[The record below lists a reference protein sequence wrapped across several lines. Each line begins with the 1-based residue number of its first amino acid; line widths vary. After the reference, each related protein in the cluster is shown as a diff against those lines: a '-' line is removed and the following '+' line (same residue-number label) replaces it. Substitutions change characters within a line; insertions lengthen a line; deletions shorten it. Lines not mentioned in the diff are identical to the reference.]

1 MATAKV
7 GPARVRI
14 PTTAGMHIRGLQ
26 DRMATA
32 ATGGMQVGV
41 AATAGMQDGMPTAA
55 GMQDGLATTVGVR
68 VGAAKVGPTAP
79 N

>member
-14 PTTAGMHIRGLQ
+14 PTTAGKHIRGLQ
-26 DRMATA
+26 HRMATA

-41 AATAGMQDGMPTAA
+41 AATAGMQDGMATAA
-55 GMQDGLATTVGVR
+55 RMQDGMATTVGVR

>member
-7 GPARVRI
+7 GTARVGI
-14 PTTAGMHIRGLQ
+14 PTTAGIHIRGLQ
-26 DRMATA
+26 DRMATTA
-32 ATGGMQVGV
+32 GMWVGV